1 MTVLAQDIWR
11 PVELYGGAI
20 AAQFPN
26 RFVDVSDFRPVP
38 DHQEVWADGASDQ
51 SIVVEIAEHSD
62 VPDSNVGR
70 FMFDDLAVANEA
82 SSSSIADI
90 KQLGTAEVPHIQQ
103 GTYICFVSG
112 TQQACKGRDA
122 GLDRANTVQLLL
134 CIIRL
139 PQHSSDLLV
148 TVNAPSY
155 ISPSSSAAQ
164 HADAQGQQAAAA
176 GQAAAVMQGVLRSL
190 KVQDWGLFGA

>member
-1 MTVLAQDIWR
+1 MTVLSQETWR

-20 AAQFPN
+20 IAQFPE

-70 FMFDDLAVANEA
+70 FVFNDLAVANEA
-82 SSSSIADI
+82 SSSSIAGI
-90 KQLGTAEVPHIQQ
+90 RQLGAADAPHIPPE
-103 GTYICFVSG
+103 TYMCLVSG
-112 TQQACKGRDA
+112 SQQACKGRDA
-122 GLDRANTVQLLL
+122 GEERSNTVQLLL

-139 PQHSSDLLV
+139 PQHGSDLLV

-155 ISPSSSAAQ
+155 ISPSSSAVQ
-164 HADAQGQQAAAA
+164 HADAQGQQPEA
-176 GQAAAVMQGVLRSL
+176 GRQAAAVMEGVLRSL
-190 KVQDWGLFGA
+190 KVQDWGLFGG